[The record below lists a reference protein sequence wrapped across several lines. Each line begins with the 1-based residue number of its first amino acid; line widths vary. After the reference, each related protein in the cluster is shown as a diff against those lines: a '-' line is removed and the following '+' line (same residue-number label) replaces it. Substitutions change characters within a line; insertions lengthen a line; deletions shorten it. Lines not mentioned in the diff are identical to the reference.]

1 MKKTLKKYFG
11 FDSFRPFQKEIIER
25 LVEKK
30 DALVIMPTG
39 GGKSLCYQLTA
50 LLLPGT
56 TIVVSPLIS
65 LMKDQ
70 VEYLKNSGIEAEAL
84 NSSNADEENRNIK
97 TKCLAGKVKLLYVS
111 PEKLLSETDYLLR
124 DIEVSLFAID
134 EAHCISQWGHDFRP
148 EYAQLGFLHQKF
160 PKTPIVALTAT
171 ADKITRED
179 IIKQL
184 KLENPQLFLTSFDR
198 PNLHL
203 EVRRGYTQ
211 KEKNQAIF
219 EFIKQRTDE
228 SGIIY
233 CLSRKNTEKIAS
245 FLTKQGISCKVYHA
259 GLSNKV
265 REEAQE
271 DFINDRIQI
280 ICATIAFGMGI
291 DKSNVRWVIHYNL
304 PKSIEN
310 FYQEIGRAGRDG
322 LPSDTLLF
330 YSIGDV
336 ILLSQ
341 FANESKQQEINL
353 EKLNRM
359 QQYAESSNCRRR
371 ILLNYFGE
379 TTATDCGNCDVCLSP
394 PQKVDGTIV
403 IQKALSAVA
412 RTNQQIGITLLIE
425 ILRGLRN
432 SKIIQ
437 NNYHL
442 LKTFG
447 IGKNTSARDW
457 QDYLLQMIHLGYL
470 EIAYNEFNHL
480 KITSLGNQVLFG
492 KVKADLVAIEKN
504 KEKKTVQKKV
514 KKTTDFPSIEN
525 EDLFEELK
533 KLRKELAK
541 EEGVPAYLVFSDRTL
556 RILANTQPT
565 TITAFGLIHGV
576 GEYKQEKYGT
586 IFIQCIKEFSTKN

>member
-1 MKKTLKKYFG
+1 MKKTLKRYFG
-11 FDSFRPFQKEIIER
+11 FDSFRPLQKEVIEH
-25 LVEKK
+25 LMEKK
-30 DALVIMPTG
+30 EALVIMPTG

-70 VEYLKNSGIEAEAL
+70 VEDLRNSGIAAEAL
-84 NSSNADEENRNIK
+84 NSSNTDEENTKIKRN
-97 TKCLAGKVKLLYVS
+97 CLAGKTKLLYIS
-111 PEKLLSETDYLLR
+111 PEKLLSEADYLLK

-160 PKTPIVALTAT
+160 PDTPIVALTAT

-184 KLENPQLFLTSFDR
+184 KLKNPKLFLTSFDR

-203 EVRRGYTQ
+203 EVKRGYTQ
-211 KEKNQAIF
+211 KEKNQAIL
-219 EFIKQRTDE
+219 EFIRQRTDE

-233 CLSRKNTEKIAS
+233 CLSRNNTEKIAS
-245 FLTKQGISCKVYHA
+245 YLTKQGLSCKAYHA
-259 GLSNKV
+259 GLPNPI

-271 DFINDRIQI
+271 DFINDRVQI

-330 YSIGDV
+330 YSVSDV

-341 FANESKQQEINL
+341 FANESKQRDINL

-359 QQYAESSNCRRR
+359 QQYAEAVNCRRR

-379 TTATDCGNCDVCLSP
+379 TTATDCGNCDICLNP
-394 PQKVDGTIV
+394 PQKIEGTIWV
-403 IQKALSAVA
+403 QKALSAIA
-412 RTNQQIGITLLIE
+412 RTHQQIGLTLLIE

-432 SKIIQ
+432 GRIIQ
-437 NNYHL
+437 NNYHQ

-447 IGKNTSARDW
+447 AGKDISSRDW

-480 KITSLGNQVLFG
+480 KITSLGRQVLFG
-492 KVKADLVAIEKN
+492 KAKASLVVIK
-504 KEKKTVQKKV
+504 KEEGKKATPKRKKEV
-514 KKTTDFPSIEN
+514 VDFPSIEN
-525 EDLFEELK
+525 KELFEELRQ
-533 KLRKELAK
+533 LRKELAK
-541 EEGVPAYLVFSDRTL
+541 EEGVPAYLVFSDKTL

-565 TITAFGLIHGV
+565 TIAAFGLINGI
-576 GEYKQEKYGT
+576 GEYKQEKYGK
-586 IFIQCIKEFSTKN
+586 IFIQCIKDFSAQN